1 MTGFLLLVLEANRQ
15 PNEAGV
21 RASTTNRDGDTSPM
35 PVAPKGDVL
44 DTRPLVLQPDIV
56 TSLVVCMKTDATT
69 LLIMVGGVA

>member
-1 MTGFLLLVLEANRQ
+1 
-15 PNEAGV
+15 
-21 RASTTNRDGDTSPM
+21 M